1 MMRLLQR
8 DAKRG
13 LSEKIAFL
21 IVLLVGISLA
31 TTTAVNI
38 WTGQRLLEER
48 SIQRA
53 LTLATLLSD
62 ASSNYLFD
70 LRVDEIEI
78 LTAEISRQSDILY
91 AYIVDSDDMLLVE
104 ADGLGERYDSIDD
117 PLSRQARREQ
127 RELIVAD
134 DTGFHVAA
142 PIYMG
147 GEELGIVR
155 LALSREPLN
164 RQLSSLR
171 DQSLWLGLVLL
182 IAGLLVSRSF
192 IGRAVRPL
200 KELTVAT
207 RAISHGEL
215 TREISITTNDEIQDL
230 AEAFNQMTSSL
241 RDKDAALSQRISEL
255 ARVQQQLH
263 NANQGLEA
271 RVVERTQELEK
282 ALAAA
287 QEATRLKS
295 EFLAN
300 MSHEIRTPI
309 NGVLGMTELLTKSHL
324 DGKQKRFAG
333 TILSSAQS
341 LLGTINDILDFS
353 KIEAGKLDLDSAP
366 FDLRVLVE
374 DVVQQLGTIAHRKQ
388 LELISDVALDVHT
401 AVRGDAQRLRQ
412 ILTNLIGNAIKF
424 TKQGQVAVRVCLSQ
438 DSNHSQIL
446 FKVSD
451 TGIGI
456 SADAQARI
464 FESFTQADGST
475 SRQFGGTGLGLAISK
490 KLVVL
495 MEGTIGVESELGK
508 GAIFWFTA
516 QFEQEPLPSNAAMS
530 ESGFDDLKLLVVD
543 DNDTNREILERQLGA
558 WNVEHDCV
566 ADGESALELLRSAC
580 AEGQPYDAVLVDR
593 FMPSMDGFSF
603 ARLVREDVNLA
614 VTKLVL
620 LSSMTPDRAT
630 DEWRASAFAS
640 SLTKPLR
647 QSDLYQCL
655 RNLDQGHC
663 PSTASRSMV
672 EVNHMPTVKFVARV
686 LVAEDNAVNQDL
698 IEEALG
704 QLGCRVTLVEDGSG
718 AVQAFQRENF
728 DLVFMDCQMP
738 GMDGFEAT
746 EAVRR
751 LEKAD
756 SDGSRTPII
765 ALTANAME
773 GDRNKC
779 LAAGMDDYLA
789 KPFMQADLIAMLSRW
804 LLEDGTALAEQSIG
818 PAPIDPDSADPIDAE
833 APGEIDPAALNR
845 IRQMAGSK
853 GTELLIK
860 IIGRYLEKTPALMSD
875 LAAATKRADY
885 DQVRHIAH
893 GLKSSSANLGASRF
907 SAQCK
912 EVETA
917 CRVGEVDGIKA
928 MVEKIVADY
937 ENIALALRSERERIK
952 ARPGELSAPN
962 LTPH

>member
-8 DAKRG
+8 DAKHG

-38 WTGQRLLEER
+38 GTGQRLLEER

-53 LTLATLLSD
+53 LTLAKVLSD
-62 ASSNYLFD
+62 ASGNYLFD

-78 LTAEISRQSDILY
+78 LTEEISRQSDILY

-142 PIYMG
+142 PIHMG

-164 RQLSSLR
+164 RQFSSLR
-171 DQSLWLGLVLL
+171 DQSLWLGLALL
-182 IAGLLVSRSF
+182 IAALLVSRSF

-207 RAISHGEL
+207 RAISLGEL
-215 TREISITTNDEIQDL
+215 PREISITANDEIQDL
-230 AEAFNQMTSSL
+230 TDAFNQMTSSL

-271 RVVERTQELEK
+271 RVVERTHELEK
-282 ALAAA
+282 ALSAA

-309 NGVLGMTELLTKSHL
+309 NGVLGMAELLTKSHL

-366 FDLRVLVE
+366 FDLRLLVE
-374 DVVQQLGTIAHRKQ
+374 DVIQQLGTIAHRKR

-412 ILTNLIGNAIKF
+412 VLTNLIGNAIKF
-424 TKQGQVAVRVCLSQ
+424 TEQGQVAVRVRSTQ
-438 DSNHSQIL
+438 GSDHGEIL
-446 FKVSD
+446 FNVSD

-456 SADAQARI
+456 SADAQTQI

-490 KLVVL
+490 KLVIL
-495 MEGTIGVESELGK
+495 MEGSIGVKSELGK
-508 GAIFWFTA
+508 GATFWFTA
-516 QFEQEPLPSNAAMS
+516 KFEREPLSSKAAMP

-543 DNDTNREILERQLGA
+543 DNDTNREILARQLGA
-558 WNVEHDCV
+558 WNVAHDCV
-566 ADGESALELLRSAC
+566 ADGESALELLRRAC
-580 AEGQPYDAVLVDR
+580 AKGLPYDGVLVDR
-593 FMPSMDGFSF
+593 LMPSMDGFRF

-620 LSSMTPDRAT
+620 LSSMTPDKAT
-630 DEWRASAFAS
+630 DEWRASAFDS

-663 PSTASRSMV
+663 PSTASRSKV
-672 EVNHMPTVKFVARV
+672 EVDRMPTVKFVGRV
-686 LVAEDNAVNQDL
+686 LVAEDNVVNQDL

-746 EAVRR
+746 EAIRR

-756 SDGSRTPII
+756 SDGIRTPII

-804 LLEDGTALAEQSIG
+804 LLEDGTASAERSIG
-818 PAPIDPDSADPIDAE
+818 PVPIDPDNADPIDAE
-833 APGEIDPAALNR
+833 ASDEIDQAALSR
-845 IRQMAGSK
+845 IRQMAGSR

-860 IIGRYLEKTPALMSD
+860 IIGRYLEKTPALIGD

-885 DQVRHIAH
+885 DQVHHLAH
-893 GLKSSSANLGASRF
+893 GLKSSSANLGADRL

-917 CRVGEVDGIKA
+917 CRIGEVDGIKA
-928 MVEKIVADY
+928 MVEKIVSDY
-937 ENIALALRSERERIK
+937 ENVALALRFERDRIK
-952 ARPGELSAPN
+952 ARAGELSAPS
-962 LTPH
+962 LTLH